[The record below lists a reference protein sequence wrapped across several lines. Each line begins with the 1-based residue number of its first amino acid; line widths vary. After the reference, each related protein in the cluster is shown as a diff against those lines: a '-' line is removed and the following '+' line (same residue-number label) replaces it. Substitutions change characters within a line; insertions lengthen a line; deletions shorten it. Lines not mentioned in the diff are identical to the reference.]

1 MNEQISTAVILAAR
15 REFNGKLPYPL
26 VPIADGVCLLDRTLL
41 LLDQLN
47 YERIYIVTGYRSDLF
62 EPYAQS
68 DSRISV
74 IYIQTMPSQALWVRL
89 LGSMGCLQRTSCL

>member
-47 YERIYIVTGYRSDLF
+47 YERIYIVAGYRSDLF
-62 EPYAQS
+62 EPYAQR
-68 DSRISV
+68 DPRISI
-74 IYIQTMPSQALWVRL
+74 IYTPTMPSPVLWAPL
-89 LGSMGCLQRTSCL
+89 LCSTG

>member
-47 YERIYIVTGYRSDLF
+47 YERIYIVS
-62 EPYAQS
+62 
-68 DSRISV
+68 ISLNLMLRV
-74 IYIQTMPSQALWVRL
+74 IPESLLYIIQTMPLQALWVRL

>member
-47 YERIYIVTGYRSDLF
+47 YERIYIVAGYRSDLS
-62 EPYAQS
+62 PML
-68 DSRISV
+68 SV
-74 IYIQTMPSQALWVRL
+74 ILVFPLYITPTMPSPVL
-89 LGSMGCLQRTSCL
+89 